1 MTPGMQISRYN
12 EVGSYS
18 GDQGGNVYIRGTGAS
33 RPGGEIK
40 TYIDNVPVY
49 MGLWNHPLMDML
61 PLNGMASIHI
71 LKGPQP
77 QAGGN
82 NFAAINMVSKRLA
95 ADGMNAQ
102 ADLSA
107 GSFGT
112 RTLHAI
118 IVGRQEGFDYLLAA
132 GHVESDGDRAN
143 SDGKLDNAYGRLGFR
158 LSEQWSVGLGFLSV
172 DNEVGDPGDNRFA
185 VSKTAIGPYS
195 FSNGVARNR
204 TDANLVYGTLAHRH
218 GTWTGEIK
226 LYENQG
232 NNDLVND
239 PNWGSFDSHFVM
251 KGYRWQEQLSPWQ
264 GGLLSFGLDRDTV
277 SGRITGP
284 HVGSAPGTPF
294 AFGVAGTASIPEF
307 RVQSTYLGLSHQFKL
322 NAHWTL
328 TPSVGVRR
336 YDSNVYAS
344 KSSPQVGVTLATES
358 LSLFGNATRGVL
370 YPGAETYTLTR
381 AIPMA
386 FAANNGWDRLDP
398 TEDDHVEIGFTW
410 DVTADTHLD
419 VSVFR
424 DEIRK
429 RYVWSGF
436 FAGAFGPPPASGTW
450 SNAFPDYRNRGI
462 ELALSHRFNADWSA
476 FVGLTSLD
484 SSIDTLPYAP
494 KKAFSVGVNGRVAGA
509 RLTLDAQHQ
518 GDMYTLTQDRGPYT
532 PNHVDGFTVANA
544 RIGIPLPLLGSKGEV
559 HVALN
564 NLFDRDYAYNAGYPM
579 PGRNVR
585 LGLSAGF

>member
-1 MTPGMQISRYN
+1 MTSHKNTLLLATFSLAVSCACAQTAPKPVDTIVVVDSPIIDANSISEFATFSTQVSEAQIRDLGALDLAAALRMTPGMQISRYN

-218 GTWTGEIK
+218 GTW
-226 LYENQG
+226 
-232 NNDLVND
+232 
-239 PNWGSFDSHFVM
+239 
-251 KGYRWQEQLSPWQ
+251 
-264 GGLLSFGLDRDTV
+264 DR
-277 SGRITGP
+277 
-284 HVGSAPGTPF
+284 
-294 AFGVAGTASIPEF
+294 
-307 RVQSTYLGLSHQFKL
+307 
-322 NAHWTL
+322 
-328 TPSVGVRR
+328 
-336 YDSNVYAS
+336 
-344 KSSPQVGVTLATES
+344 
-358 LSLFGNATRGVL
+358 
-370 YPGAETYTLTR
+370 
-381 AIPMA
+381 
-386 FAANNGWDRLDP
+386 
-398 TEDDHVEIGFTW
+398 
-410 DVTADTHLD
+410 
-419 VSVFR
+419 
-424 DEIRK
+424 
-429 RYVWSGF
+429 
-436 FAGAFGPPPASGTW
+436 
-450 SNAFPDYRNRGI
+450 
-462 ELALSHRFNADWSA
+462 
-476 FVGLTSLD
+476 
-484 SSIDTLPYAP
+484 
-494 KKAFSVGVNGRVAGA
+494 
-509 RLTLDAQHQ
+509 
-518 GDMYTLTQDRGPYT
+518 
-532 PNHVDGFTVANA
+532 
-544 RIGIPLPLLGSKGEV
+544 
-559 HVALN
+559 
-564 NLFDRDYAYNAGYPM
+564 
-579 PGRNVR
+579 
-585 LGLSAGF
+585 